1 MIRSVLVLMCS
12 LTSIGSL
19 VNSQSVDMGTTGSGN
34 CIESQVQPD
43 FFETARNIWPLP
55 IDTSKAE
62 GVIYPNGRS
71 YSNIT
76 LTYTGLYPKANDLG
90 KQYVFSDGHSAPG
103 QLNRLFVSNY
113 SGQVETFDSGFV
125 VRIGAAA
132 NKTGTTIISQS
143 TNRPIKKIYPAF
155 MLGHSVGNYT
165 PTNITGRYLN
175 HTLVILPDGCG
186 TLLHA
191 FYCVLQPRTQ
201 AYCAGASTFTS
212 VTVWDTPA
220 SDCANSQSYNQLANL
235 NAFKLYFNLINCTF
249 RYNYT
254 ITEDE
259 NAEWFGIT
267 QDTQGVHLYSS
278 RKENVFR
285 NNMFHFATLPV
296 YQQIRYYTVIPRSI
310 RSPFNDRKAWAAF
323 YVYKLYPLTYL
334 LNFDVEGYITK
345 AVDCGYDDL
354 AQLQCSYESFDVETG
369 VYSVSSF
376 EASPRGEFIEQSSS
390 PECDFTKMLNGT
402 PPQVYNFNRMVFT
415 NCNYN
420 LTKLLNLL
428 HLCDFSLHQVSPSSL
443 ATGCYSSLTVD
454 YFAFPLEMS
463 SYMQTGSAGQIRQ
476 FNYNQD
482 FSNPTCRVLASV
494 PSNYTLLKK
503 PGNYVHLTECYKGGY
518 AGKQYLDTRPGEYTP
533 CLQLANLGFS
543 RSGQSHSIELPSGE
557 FQTATGYVIPMTDL
571 LQMAFIISVQYGTD
585 TNSVCPMQALRNDTS
600 IEDKLDRCVEYSL
613 HGITGRGVFHNCTSV
628 GLRNQRFVYDTFDN
642 LVGYHSDNG
651 RYYCVRPCVSVP
663 VSVIYDKVSNSHAT
677 LFGSVAC
684 SHVTTMM
691 SQFSRMTKTNLL
703 MRTNPGPLQTTVGCA
718 MGFINTSMVVDECQ
732 LPLGQSLCAIPPN
745 PSARL
750 VRAASSGVVDVFQIA
765 TLNFTSPLTL
775 APINSTGFV
784 VAVPTNFT
792 FGVTQEYIETTIQK
806 ITVDCKQ
813 YVCNGFK
820 KCEELLTEYGQFCS
834 KINQALHGANLRQDE
849 SIANLF
855 SSIKTQNTQPLQAG
869 LNGDFN
875 LTMLQIPQVTTGE
888 RKYRSAIEDLL
899 FNKVTIADPGYMQ
912 GYDEC
917 MQQGPQS
924 ARDLICAQYVAGYKV
939 LPPLYDPY
947 MEAAYTSSLLGSIAG
962 ASWTAGLSS
971 FAAIPF
977 AQSIF
982 YRLNGVGITQQVL
995 SENQKIIA
1003 NKFNQALGAMQTGFT
1018 TTNLAFSKV
1027 QDAVN
1032 ANAMALSKL
1041 ASELSNT
1048 FGAISSSIGDILQR
1062 LDTVEQEAQIDRLIN
1077 GRLTSL
1083 NAFVAQQLVRTEAAA
1098 RSAQLAQ
1105 DKVNECV
1112 KSQSKR
1118 NGFCGTGTHIVS
1130 FAINAPNG
1138 LYFFH
1143 VGYQPTAHVNATA
1156 AYGLCNSDTPPKCI
1170 APIDGYFILNQTTSA
1185 ARSLE
1190 DQQWYYTG
1198 SSFFHP
1204 EPITEAN
1211 SKYVSM
1217 DVKFEN
1223 LTNKL
1228 PPPLLSNTTDLDFK
1242 DELEEFFKNVSSQGP
1257 NFQEISKINTT
1268 LLNLNQELIVLS
1280 EVVKQ
1285 LNESYIDLKELG
1297 NYTFYQKW
1305 PWYIWLGFIAGLVA
1319 LALCVFFILCCTGCG
1334 TNCLGKLKC
1343 NRCCDSYEEYEV
1355 EKIHVH

>member
-12 LTSIGSL
+12 LIFIGNRISG
-19 VNSQSVDMGTTGSGN
+19 QSVDMGPNGTGS
-34 CIESQVQPD
+34 CLDSQVQPD
-43 FFETARNIWPLP
+43 YFESVRTTWPMP

-62 GVIYPNGRS
+62 GVIYPNGKS

-90 KQYVFSDGHSAPG
+90 KQYLFSDGHSAPG
-103 QLNRLFVSNY
+103 RLNNLFVSNY
-113 SGQVETFDSGFV
+113 SSQVESFHDGFV

-132 NKTGTTIISQS
+132 NKTGTTVISQS
-143 TNRPIKKIYPAF
+143 TFKPIKKIYPAF
-155 MLGHSVGNYT
+155 LLGHSVGNYT
-165 PTNITGRYLN
+165 PSNRTGRYFN

-186 TLLHA
+186 TFLHA

-201 AYCAGASTFTS
+201 QNCAGDSNFKS
-212 VTVWDTPA
+212 LSLWDTPA
-220 SDCANSQSYNQLANL
+220 SDCIPGSYNEQATLG
-235 NAFKLYFNLINCTF
+235 AFKVYFDLINCTF

-296 YQQIRYYTVIPRSI
+296 YQKILYYTVIPRSI

-323 YVYKLYPLTYL
+323 YIYKLHPLTYL

-345 AVDCGYDDL
+345 AVDCGYDDS
-354 AQLQCSYESFDVETG
+354 AQLQCSYENFDVETG

-376 EASPRGEFIEQSSS
+376 EASPRGEFIEQSKSE
-390 PECDFTKMLNGT
+390 ECDFTKMLSGT
-402 PPQVYNFNRMVFT
+402 PPQIYDFKRLVFT

-420 LTKLLNLL
+420 LTKLLSLFQVSE
-428 HLCDFSLHQVSPSSL
+428 FSCHEVSPSSL

-454 YFAFPLEMS
+454 YFVYPTDMS
-463 SYMQTGSAGQIRQ
+463 SYLQPGSAGEIVQ
-476 FNYNQD
+476 FNYKQD
-482 FSNPTCRVLASV
+482 FSNPTCRVLATV
-494 PSNYTLLKK
+494 PNNFTTITKPSNYA
-503 PGNYVHLTECYKGGY
+503 YLTECYKTTAY
-518 AGKQYLDTRPGEYTP
+518 GKNYLYNAPGAYTP
-533 CLQLANLGFS
+533 CLSLALRGFTS
-543 RSGQSHSIELPSGE
+543 NHQSHSQELLDGYLV
-557 FQTATGYVIPMTDL
+557 TTGSVYPIKGN

-600 IEDKLDRCVEYSL
+600 IEDKQDVCVEYSL

-628 GLRNQRFVYDTFDN
+628 GLRNQRFVYDSFDN

-651 RYYCVRPCVSVP
+651 NYYCVRPCVSVP
-663 VSVIYDKVSNSHAT
+663 VSVIYDKSSNSHAT

-691 SQFSRMTKTNLL
+691 SQFSRMTKSSLL
-703 MRTNPGPLQTTVGCA
+703 ARTTPGPLQTTVGCA
-718 MGFINTSMVVDECQ
+718 MGFINSSLVVDECQ
-732 LPLGQSLCAIPPN
+732 LPLGQSLCAIPPTI
-745 PSARL
+745 SSR
-750 VRAASSGVVDVFQIA
+750 VRRATSGAADVFQIA

-792 FGVTQEYIETTIQK
+792 FGVTQEFIETTIQK

-820 KCEELLTEYGQFCS
+820 KCEDLLKEYGQFCS

-875 LTMLQIPQVTTGE
+875 LTLLQVPHVSTGQG
-888 RKYRSAIEDLL
+888 KYRSAIEDLL

-1041 ASELSNT
+1041 AAELSNT

-1156 AYGLCNSDTPPKCI
+1156 AYGLCNTENPPKCI
-1170 APIDGYFILNQTTSA
+1170 APIDGYFVLNQTTST
-1185 ARSLE
+1185 ARSSE

-1204 EPITEAN
+1204 ELITEAN

-1228 PPPLLSNTTDLDFK
+1228 PPPLLSNSTDLDFK

-1268 LLNLNQELIVLS
+1268 LLNLNQELLVLS

-1297 NYTFYQKW
+1297 NYSFYQKW

-1343 NRCCDSYEEYEV
+1343 NRCCDSYDEYEV

>member
-1 MIRSVLVLMCS
+1 
-12 LTSIGSL
+12 
-19 VNSQSVDMGTTGSGN
+19 MGTSGSGN
-34 CIESQVQPD
+34 CLRSQVQPQY
-43 FFETARNIWPLP
+43 FETAKNVWPFP

-76 LTYTGLYPKANDLG
+76 LTYTGLYPKAKDLG
-90 KQYVFSDGHSAPG
+90 KQYLFADGHSAPT
-103 QLNRLFVSNY
+103 QLTDLFVSNY
-113 SGQVETFDSGFV
+113 SAQVESFDDGFV
-125 VRIGAAA
+125 VRIGAAS
-132 NKTGTTIISQS
+132 NKTGTTVHPAPA
-143 TNRPIKKIYPAF
+143 TRPIKKIYPAF

-191 FYCVLQPRTQ
+191 FYCVLQPRTESN
-201 AYCAGASTFTS
+201 CAGSSTFTS
-212 VTVWDTPA
+212 VTVWDTPTI
-220 SDCANSQSYNQLANL
+220 DCDNSRGYNNLTNL
-235 NAFKLYFNLINCTF
+235 NSFKLYFDLINCTF

-296 YQQIRYYTVIPRSI
+296 YQQIRYYTIIPRSI
-310 RSPFNDRKAWAAF
+310 RSSFNDRKAWAAF
-323 YVYKLYPLTYL
+323 YVYKLHPLTYL
-334 LNFDVEGYITK
+334 LNFDVDGYITK

-376 EASPRGEFIEQSSS
+376 EASPRGEFIEQSKSE
-390 PECDFTKMLNGT
+390 ECDFTRMLSGT
-402 PPQVYNFNRMVFT
+402 PPQIYDFKRLVFT

-420 LTKLLNLL
+420 LTKLLSLFQVSE
-428 HLCDFSLHQVSPSSL
+428 FSCHDVSPSSL

-454 YFAFPLEMS
+454 YFVYPTDMS
-463 SYMQTGSAGQIRQ
+463 SYLQPGSTGQIVQ
-476 FNYNQD
+476 FNYKQD
-482 FSNPTCRVLASV
+482 FSNPTCRVLATV
-494 PSNYTLLKK
+494 PNNITTITKPSNYV
-503 PGNYVHLTECYKGGY
+503 YLTECFQQTAY
-518 AGKQYLDTRPGEYTP
+518 GKTPLYNQPGDYTP
-533 CLQLANLGFS
+533 CLSLASRGFSSNYQTHIQDNLGV
-543 RSGQSHSIELPSGE
+543 
-557 FQTATGYVIPMTDL
+557 TGYRVPMTPQ
-571 LQMAFIISVQYGTD
+571 LQMAFIISVKYGTD
-585 TNSVCPMQALRNDTS
+585 TNSVCPTQALRTDTS
-600 IEDKLDRCVEYSL
+600 IQDKLDTCVQYSL

-628 GLRNQRFVYDTFDN
+628 GLRNQRFVYDSFDN

-651 RYYCVRPCVSVP
+651 NYYCVRPCVSVP

-677 LFGSVAC
+677 LFGSVSC

-718 MGFINTSMVVDECQ
+718 MGFINSSMVVDECQ
-732 LPLGQSLCAIPPN
+732 LPLGQSLCAIPPS

-750 VRAASSGVVDVFQIA
+750 ARAASSGGIDAFQIA

-820 KCEELLTEYGQFCS
+820 KCEELLAEYGQFCS

-924 ARDLICAQYVAGYKV
+924 ARDLICAQYVSGYKV

-962 ASWTAGLSS
+962 ASWTAGVSS

-1003 NKFNQALGAMQTGFT
+1003 NKFNQALGAMQTGFS
-1018 TTNLAFSKV
+1018 TTNLAFNKV

-1098 RSAQLAQ
+1098 RSTQLAQ

-1156 AYGLCNSDTPPKCI
+1156 AYGLCNSETPPKCI
-1170 APIDGYFILNQTTSA
+1170 APIDGYFVINQTTST

-1211 SKYVSM
+1211 SKYVAM

-1228 PPPLLSNTTDLDFK
+1228 PPPLLSNTTDVDFK
-1242 DELEEFFKNVSSQGP
+1242 DELEEFFKNVSSQAP

-1268 LLNLNQELIVLS
+1268 LLDLSQELAVLN

-1297 NYTFYQKW
+1297 NYTYYQKW

-1334 TNCLGKLKC
+1334 TKCLGKLKC
-1343 NRCCDSYEEYEV
+1343 NRCCDSYEDYEV
-1355 EKIHVH
+1355 DKIHVH

>member
-12 LTSIGSL
+12 LTFIGNRTS
-19 VNSQSVDMGTTGSGN
+19 SQSVDVGPVGSGS
-34 CIESQVQPD
+34 CLRSQVRPEYFD
-43 FFETARNIWPLP
+43 IVRNTWPMP
-55 IDTSKAE
+55 IDTSKAD
-62 GVIYPNGRS
+62 GVIYPNGKS

-90 KQYVFSDGHSAPG
+90 KQYLFSDGHSAPN
-103 QLNRLFVSNY
+103 QLNDLFVSNY
-113 SGQVETFDSGFV
+113 SAQVESFDDGFV
-125 VRIGAAA
+125 VRIGAAS
-132 NKTGTTIISQS
+132 NKTGTTVISQ
-143 TNRPIKKIYPAF
+143 TTFKPIKKIYPGF
-155 MLGHSVGNYT
+155 MLGHAVGNYT

-186 TLLHA
+186 TLVHA
-191 FYCVLQPRTQ
+191 FYCVLQPRTE
-201 AYCAGASTFTS
+201 ANCPGAFSFTS
-212 VTVWDTPA
+212 VTLWDTPA
-220 SDCANSQSYNQLANL
+220 TDCASSDVYNSLANL
-235 NAFKLYFNLINCTF
+235 NAFKLYFDLLNCTF
-249 RYNYT
+249 KYNYT

-296 YQQIRYYTVIPRSI
+296 YQKILYYTVIPRSI

-323 YVYKLYPLTYL
+323 YIYKLYPLTYL

-345 AVDCGYDDL
+345 AVDCGYDDF
-354 AQLQCSYESFDVETG
+354 AQLQCSYENFDVETG

-376 EASPRGEFIEQSSS
+376 EASPRGEFIEQATTQ
-390 PECDFTKMLNGT
+390 ECDFSPMLTGT
-402 PPQVYNFNRMVFT
+402 PPPIYDFKRLVFT

-420 LTKLLNLL
+420 LTKLLSLFQVSE
-428 HLCDFSLHQVSPSSL
+428 FSCHQVSPSSL

-454 YFAFPLEMS
+454 YFSYPTSMS
-463 SYMQTGSAGQIRQ
+463 SYLQPGSAGEIVQ
-476 FNYNQD
+476 FNYKQD
-482 FSNPTCRVLASV
+482 FSNPTCRVLATV
-494 PSNYTLLKK
+494 PQNLTSITK
-503 PGNYVHLTECYKGGY
+503 PSNYVHLTECYKFIAHGKNYLYNAPGG
-518 AGKQYLDTRPGEYTP
+518 YTP
-533 CLQLANLGFS
+533 CLSLASSGFS
-543 RSGQSHSIELPSGE
+543 RDRQSHSQELPDGS
-557 FQTATGYVIPMTDL
+557 FLTTTGSVYSVGSNF
-571 LQMAFIISVQYGTD
+571 QMAFIISVQYGTD

-600 IEDKLDRCVEYSL
+600 IEDKLDVCVEYSL

-651 RYYCVRPCVSVP
+651 NYYCVRPCVSVP

-703 MRTNPGPLQTTVGCA
+703 ARTTRGPLQTTVGCA
-718 MGFINTSMVVDECQ
+718 MGFINSSMVVDECQ
-732 LPLGQSLCAIPPN
+732 LPLGQSLCAIPPTT
-745 PSARL
+745 PSRVL
-750 VRAASSGVVDVFQIA
+750 RAASGVPHVFQIA

-775 APINSTGFV
+775 TPINSTGFV

-792 FGVTQEYIETTIQK
+792 FGVTQEFIETTIQK

-820 KCEELLTEYGQFCS
+820 KCEDLLKEYGQFCS

-875 LTMLQIPQVTTGE
+875 LTILQIPQVSTGE

-1018 TTNLAFSKV
+1018 TTNLAFNKV

-1041 ASELSNT
+1041 AAELSNT
-1048 FGAISSSIGDILQR
+1048 FGAISSSISDILAR

-1143 VGYQPTAHVNATA
+1143 VGYQPTSHVNATA
-1156 AYGLCNSDTPPKCI
+1156 AYGLCNSENPPKCI
-1170 APIDGYFILNQTTSA
+1170 APIDGYFVLNQTTSA
-1185 ARSLE
+1185 ARSSD

-1223 LTNKL
+1223 LTNRL
-1228 PPPLLSNTTDLDFK
+1228 PPPLLSNSTDLDFK
-1242 DELEEFFKNVSSQGP
+1242 DELEEFFKNVSSQRP

-1268 LLNLNQELIVLS
+1268 LLNLNTELMVLS

-1334 TNCLGKLKC
+1334 TSCLGKLKC
-1343 NRCCDSYEEYEV
+1343 NRCCDSYDEYEV

>member
-12 LTSIGSL
+12 LTFIENLTRG
-19 VNSQSVDMGTTGSGN
+19 QIVDMGPNGTGS
-34 CIESQVQPD
+34 CLDSQVQPD
-43 FFETARNIWPLP
+43 YFESVRTTWPMP

-62 GVIYPNGRS
+62 GVIYPNGKS
-71 YSNIT
+71 YSNIS

-90 KQYVFSDGHSAPG
+90 KQYLFSDGHSAPG
-103 QLNRLFVSNY
+103 KLNNLFVSNY
-113 SGQVETFDSGFV
+113 SSQVESFDDGFV

-132 NKTGTTIISQS
+132 NKTGTTVISQS
-143 TNRPIKKIYPAF
+143 TFKPIKKIYPAF
-155 MLGHSVGNYT
+155 LLGHSVGNYT
-165 PTNITGRYLN
+165 PSNRSGRYFN

-186 TLLHA
+186 TILHA
-191 FYCVLQPRTQ
+191 FYCILIPRTQ
-201 AYCAGASTFTS
+201 QNCAGDMNFKSLS
-212 VTVWDTPA
+212 LWDTPA
-220 SDCANSQSYNQLANL
+220 SDCNPGSYNEQATLG
-235 NAFKLYFNLINCTF
+235 AFKVYFDLINCTF

-296 YQQIRYYTVIPRSI
+296 YQKILYYTVIPRSI

-323 YVYKLYPLTYL
+323 YIYKLHPLTYL

-345 AVDCGYDDL
+345 AVDCGYDDF
-354 AQLQCSYESFDVETG
+354 AQLQCSYENFDVETG

-376 EASPRGEFIEQSSS
+376 EASPRGEFIEQSVTK
-390 PECDFTKMLNGT
+390 ECDFSPMLTGT
-402 PPQVYNFNRMVFT
+402 PPPIYDFKRLVFT

-420 LTKLLNLL
+420 LTKLLSLFQVSE
-428 HLCDFSLHQVSPSSL
+428 FSCHQVSPSSL

-454 YFAFPLEMS
+454 YFAYSTDMS
-463 SYMQTGSAGQIRQ
+463 SYLQPGSAGEIVQ
-476 FNYNQD
+476 FNYKQD
-482 FSNPTCRVLASV
+482 FSNPTCRVLATV
-494 PSNYTLLKK
+494 PTNLTTITK
-503 PGNYVHLTECYKGGY
+503 PSNYVHLTECYKSTAYGKNYLFNAPGG
-518 AGKQYLDTRPGEYTP
+518 YTP
-533 CLQLANLGFS
+533 CLSLASSGFS
-543 RSGQSHSIELPSGE
+543 RDRQSHSQELPDGS
-557 FQTATGYVIPMTDL
+557 FLTTTGSVYSVGSN

-600 IEDKLDRCVEYSL
+600 IEDKLDVCVEYSL

-651 RYYCVRPCVSVP
+651 NYYCVRPCVSVP

-691 SQFSRMTKTNLL
+691 SQLSRMTKTNLL
-703 MRTNPGPLQTTVGCA
+703 ARTTPGPLQTTVGCA
-718 MGFINTSMVVDECQ
+718 MGFINSSMIVDECQ
-732 LPLGQSLCAIPPN
+732 LPLGQSLCAIPPTT
-745 PSARL
+745 STRFR
-750 VRAASSGVVDVFQIA
+750 RATSGVSDVFQIA

-792 FGVTQEYIETTIQK
+792 FGVTQEFIETTIQK

-820 KCEELLTEYGQFCS
+820 KCEDLLKEYGQFCS

-1041 ASELSNT
+1041 AAELSNT
-1048 FGAISSSIGDILQR
+1048 FGAISSSISDILAR

-1143 VGYQPTAHVNATA
+1143 VGYQPTSHVNATA
-1156 AYGLCNSDTPPKCI
+1156 AYGLCNTENPPKCI
-1170 APIDGYFILNQTTSA
+1170 APIDGYFVLNQTISTVANS
-1185 ARSLE
+1185 
-1190 DQQWYYTG
+1190 DQHWYYTG

-1223 LTNKL
+1223 LTNRL
-1228 PPPLLSNTTDLDFK
+1228 PPPLLSNSTDMDFK
-1242 DELEEFFKNVSSQGP
+1242 EELEEFFKNVSSQGP

-1268 LLNLNQELIVLS
+1268 LLNLNTELMVLS

-1334 TNCLGKLKC
+1334 TSCLGKLKC
-1343 NRCCDSYEEYEV
+1343 NRCCDSYDEYEV